1 MFSLSLPR
9 YLIVS
14 SDTGSGQGGVG
25 KRQGGCGWLSCMGA
39 HSWKAPKV
47 PGLVSDLKTLAENS
61 LHAVASG
68 VSWFSN
74 KASQNMFVF

>member
-39 HSWKAPKV
+39 HSWKAPRV
-47 PGLVSDLKTLAENS
+47 LGLVSDLKTLAENS

-74 KASQNMFVF
+74 KASQNMLVF